1 MKNNYK
7 SEISIDKKYKKTKK
21 GKQKIN
27 GGDPGPDL
35 DLVPDPKPEPEPD
48 IKVGDHIEVTL
59 YNFQR
64 DYELTKEEN
73 GKKYYKKRGD
83 KNSKYLYLLEYDFYD
98 DNNPILV
105 DLPGDDPNKEQR
117 LDLGTDK
124 VRKIK
129 ENLKLSMKSA
139 LRVFMEHCNHTIIEN
154 GKKVNVCDKSVE
166 RLIYGDANL
175 GTSQNPSQH
184 RVTFG
189 TDQIYILPS
198 EETYPQYV
206 QSVQQGPVQ
215 YRQQGPVQY
224 VPQPQQQTRQQGPQV
239 QYGPHVQ
246 YGLPRQHGQYLP
258 QQQYGQ
264 EDIGGGFFGMPQ
276 SILDNNYNTLQ
287 HPIVQ
292 PPQTQQYATQEY
304 ILQQP
309 IVQSQPGVDM
319 SLYTAPMP
327 LQSEDMTQPQ
337 QQGQNVPLQ
346 LRQYGQQEDIGFF
359 GMPQSISDNIY
370 YTQQQPIVQLQQPRP
385 PGGGIPNT
393 ILPNLG
399 NAQLPVPGN
408 PSTLTQPLTDITYMG
423 GGGKIKNKSKLLF
436 RDLLNDPNSK
446 YVKYMNTLYLKINNQ
461 LLSVNKL
468 YEFINSKDV
477 RVKKEVKSKK

>member
-98 DNNPILV
+98 DNKPILV

-129 ENLKLSMKSA
+129 ENLDISMKSA

-166 RLIYGDANL
+166 RLIYGDAKFRYFTESFT
-175 GTSQNPSQH
+175 TSC
-184 RVTFG
+184 
-189 TDQIYILPS
+189 
-198 EETYPQYV
+198 
-206 QSVQQGPVQ
+206 
-215 YRQQGPVQY
+215 
-224 VPQPQQQTRQQGPQV
+224 
-239 QYGPHVQ
+239 
-246 YGLPRQHGQYLP
+246 
-258 QQQYGQ
+258 
-264 EDIGGGFFGMPQ
+264 
-276 SILDNNYNTLQ
+276 
-287 HPIVQ
+287 
-292 PPQTQQYATQEY
+292 
-304 ILQQP
+304 
-309 IVQSQPGVDM
+309 
-319 SLYTAPMP
+319 
-327 LQSEDMTQPQ
+327 
-337 QQGQNVPLQ
+337 
-346 LRQYGQQEDIGFF
+346 
-359 GMPQSISDNIY
+359 NIW
-370 YTQQQPIVQLQQPRP
+370 
-385 PGGGIPNT
+385 
-393 ILPNLG
+393 
-399 NAQLPVPGN
+399 
-408 PSTLTQPLTDITYMG
+408 
-423 GGGKIKNKSKLLF
+423 
-436 RDLLNDPNSK
+436 
-446 YVKYMNTLYLKINNQ
+446 
-461 LLSVNKL
+461 
-468 YEFINSKDV
+468 
-477 RVKKEVKSKK
+477 

>member
-27 GGDPGPDL
+27 GGDRGPDL
-35 DLVPDPKPEPEPD
+35 DTYIVPDLVHDHKPEPDPKPEPEPD

-59 YNFQR
+59 HNFQR

-98 DNNPILV
+98 DNKPILV

-124 VRKIK
+124 VKKIK
-129 ENLKLSMKSA
+129 ENLDLSMKSA

-189 TDQIYILPS
+189 PDQIYTLPS
-198 EETYPQYV
+198 PSNETYPQDVRYV
-206 QSVQQGPVQ
+206 Q
-215 YRQQGPVQY
+215 
-224 VPQPQQQTRQQGPQV
+224 QPQQQGPQV
-239 QYGPHVQ
+239 QYVQQPLQQPLQQGQQAQYVQQGPYQ
-246 YGLPRQHGQYLP
+246 GQYVP
-258 QQQYGQ
+258 Q
-264 EDIGGGFFGMPQ
+264 EDIGVGFFGLQQ
-276 SILDNNYNTLQ
+276 SILDNNYNTR
-287 HPIVQ
+287 
-292 PPQTQQYATQEY
+292 
-304 ILQQP
+304 QQP
-309 IVQSQPGVDM
+309 IVQSPQPHQPATYMAQPLQPLQSINMTQPPIAADL

-327 LQSEDMTQPQ
+327 QPHQPETYMAQPLQPLQPLQSINMTQP
-337 QQGQNVPLQ
+337 PIAADLS
-346 LRQYGQQEDIGFF
+346 LYTSP
-359 GMPQSISDNIY
+359 MPQ
-370 YTQQQPIVQLQQPRP
+370 LQTPQYR
-385 PGGGIPNT
+385 N
-393 ILPNLG
+393 
-399 NAQLPVPGN
+399 V
-408 PSTLTQPLTDITYMG
+408 TYMG

>member
-7 SEISIDKKYKKTKK
+7 SEISIEKKYKKTKK

-35 DLVPDPKPEPEPD
+35 VHDPDLVPDHKPDPKPEPESEPD

-64 DYELTKEEN
+64 DYELTKQEN

-124 VRKIK
+124 VKKIK
-129 ENLKLSMKSA
+129 ENLDLNSMKSA

-154 GKKVNVCDKSVE
+154 GKKVNVCNNSVE

-184 RVTFG
+184 HVTFG
-189 TDQIYILPS
+189 DDQIYTIPR
-198 EETYPQYV
+198 EETNSQDVKYV
-206 QSVQQGPVQ
+206 Q
-215 YRQQGPVQY
+215 
-224 VPQPQQQTRQQGPQV
+224 QPQQQGPQV
-239 QYGPHVQ
+239 QYVQQPLQQPLQQGQQAQYVQQGPYQ
-246 YGLPRQHGQYLP
+246 GQYVP
-258 QQQYGQ
+258 Q
-264 EDIGGGFFGMPQ
+264 EDIGVGFFGLQQ
-276 SILDNNYNTLQ
+276 SILDNNYNTR
-287 HPIVQ
+287 
-292 PPQTQQYATQEY
+292 
-304 ILQQP
+304 QQP
-309 IVQSQPGVDM
+309 IVQSPQPHQPATYMAQPLQPLQSINMTQPPIAADL

-327 LQSEDMTQPQ
+327 QPHQPETYMAQPLQPLQSINMTQPPIAADLSLYTAPMPQ
-337 QQGQNVPLQ
+337 PHQPETYMAQPLQ
-346 LRQYGQQEDIGFF
+346 PLQSINMTQPPIAADLSLYTSP
-359 GMPQSISDNIY
+359 MPQ
-370 YTQQQPIVQLQQPRP
+370 LQTPQYR
-385 PGGGIPNT
+385 N
-393 ILPNLG
+393 
-399 NAQLPVPGN
+399 V
-408 PSTLTQPLTDITYMG
+408 TYMG

>member
-27 GGDPGPDL
+27 GGDPEPV
-35 DLVPDPKPEPEPD
+35 LVNDPDPKPEPEPD

-98 DNNPILV
+98 DNKPILV

-124 VRKIK
+124 VKKIK
-129 ENLKLSMKSA
+129 ENLDLSMKSA
-139 LRVFMEHCNHTIIEN
+139 LRVFMEHCSRTIKDEN
-154 GKKVNVCDKSVE
+154 GKIVNVCDKSIE
-166 RLIYGDANL
+166 PLIDGTANL

-198 EETYPQYV
+198 PSNETYPQDVRYV
-206 QSVQQGPVQ
+206 Q
-215 YRQQGPVQY
+215 
-224 VPQPQQQTRQQGPQV
+224 QPQQQGPQVQYGQPQQYVQQPRQQGPQV
-239 QYGPHVQ
+239 QYVQQQQQQGPQVQ
-246 YGLPRQHGQYLP
+246 YV
-258 QQQYGQ
+258 QQLQQQGQYGQ
-264 EDIGGGFFGMPQ
+264 QEDTGVGFFGIQQ
-276 SILDNNYNTLQ
+276 SIFDNKYNTRQ
-287 HPIVQ
+287 QPRVQ
-292 PPQTQQYATQEY
+292 SPQPQYAATQEY
-304 ILQQP
+304 ILQP
-309 IVQSQPGVDM
+309 RIVQSQPVVDI

-327 LQSEDMTQPQ
+327 LQPEDMTR
-337 QQGQNVPLQ
+337 NTAPLQ
-346 LRQYGQQEDIGFF
+346 MQPTIY
-359 GMPQSISDNIY
+359 MPQYTSSI
-370 YTQQQPIVQLQQPRP
+370 QQLQSPH
-385 PGGGIPNT
+385 
-393 ILPNLG
+393 
-399 NAQLPVPGN
+399 PVPGN
-408 PSTLTQPLTDITYMG
+408 PSPATLTQPYDQQIHPLRSFYPVHMDLPPPTNYDDNNIMV

-446 YVKYMNTLYLKINNQ
+446 YIKYMNTLYLKINNQ

-477 RVKKEVKSKK
+477 RVKEVKSKK